1 MIKNKKISVVI
12 PCKNEEKGIAAV
24 IKNIPSYIDEIIVVD
39 NGSTDRT
46 GEVAKKAGARVI
58 KEPRKMNGVGYGYA
72 HITGIKNAKGDL
84 LMIIG
89 AHAVYPDNYIEK
101 CVSDSIKLNADNVGG
116 DVKPVVRINNII
128 NNAIVLSFGG
138 WFGKYD
144 TEEKEKKPL
153 GTDTVFGGCYKKDV
167 FERIGLFNENL
178 KRTSDLEL
186 NLRLKRSGGKI
197 ILIPNLIVYY
207 YPSSNLKDFFLHNI
221 EDGIWNILPLKF
233 TYKPLRFRHYLPLI
247 FILTIPF
254 NIWIYLPI
262 AFYFSAKIAVF
273 KKNII
278 YFFIMPL
285 VFLAKHIGHGIGS
298 LWGVIKL
305 IA

>member
-1 MIKNKKISVVI
+1 
-12 PCKNEEKGIAAV
+12 
-24 IKNIPSYIDEIIVVD
+24 
-39 NGSTDRT
+39 
-46 GEVAKKAGARVI
+46 
-58 KEPRKMNGVGYGYA
+58 
-72 HITGIKNAKGDL
+72 
-84 LMIIG
+84 MIIG